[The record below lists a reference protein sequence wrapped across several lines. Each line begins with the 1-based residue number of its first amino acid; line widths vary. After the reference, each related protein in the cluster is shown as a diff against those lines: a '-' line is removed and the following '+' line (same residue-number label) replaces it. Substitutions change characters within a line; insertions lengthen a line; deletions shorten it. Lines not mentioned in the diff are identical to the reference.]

1 MNLLYKTNRLTD
13 IEKLMATKG
22 GWGSGQQLGPHRDD
36 RPCPQAYG
44 HAQCPVVSHSGG
56 GHDKEH
62 TQVRLNHFTV
72 HQKLTQHCKPTVFHK
87 NRTQNK
93 MEVGAQA
100 CILSVLLFADPGYRP
115 VTATQGG
122 QGLAVQAG
130 QRGTRQ
136 HAGPATTEN
145 AVCKTS
151 LTF

>member
-1 MNLLYKTNRLTD
+1 MTLVNLLYKTNRLTD

-22 GWGSGQQLGPHRDD
+22 GWGSGQQLGPHRDN
-36 RPCPQAYG
+36 RPCPRAHG

-62 TQVRLNHFTV
+62 TQVRLNHFTI

-100 CILSVLLFADPGYRP
+100 CILSVRP
-115 VTATQGG
+115 VCRPW
-122 QGLAVQAG
+122 VQTSDRDARGSGAG
-130 QRGTRQ
+130 RASWPARHETTRR
-136 HAGPATTEN
+136 A
-145 AVCKTS
+145 S
-151 LTF
+151 DS